1 MVQLSKFGAFLER
14 NNRKRA
20 GGNEGGEPMVQA
32 TVWVTGWETGVGVG

>member
-20 GGNEGGEPMVQA
+20 GGNEGGGPVVQA
-32 TVWVTGWETGVGVG
+32 TVWVTGWET